1 MLPRCCPLLQRQ
13 RQTGDRLPRQPF
25 QYDSPSVEI
34 SLKVEYMAFSHNP
47 NRLLVGNSG
56 GVVTFNRVERIL
68 IDHNGVC
75 GELVY
80 IFCKGS
86 DTVHCI
92 LLDRHYANRKGGDCS
107 PPLCCPFSEI
117 VFAMGTFVLF
127 ADFT

>member
-1 MLPRCCPLLQRQ
+1 MNHKFTEMSMVSFQRYYEECFHGSVHYCNAND
-13 RQTGDRLPRQPF
+13 RQVTGFPGNRSKF
-25 QYDSPSVEI
+25 WQYDSPSVEI

-47 NRLLVGNSG
+47 NRILVGNSG

-92 LLDRHYANRKGGDCS
+92 LLDRH
-107 PPLCCPFSEI
+107 
-117 VFAMGTFVLF
+117 
-127 ADFT
+127 